1 MVLNMQII
9 RTFTEEAFLVQCP
22 GNKRD
27 KNTLHSLISQYVR
40 RGTHIITDSW
50 KGYNDITSLGYTHS
64 LVNHSEEFVS
74 SEDPSVHTQSIE
86 GLTKQMCLEIK

>member
-1 MVLNMQII
+1 MQII

-50 KGYNDITSLGYTHS
+50 KGYNDIKSLGYTHS

-86 GLTKQMCLEIK
+86 GVMKQMCLEIK